1 MAIVSSN
8 LTCGIIVWL
17 LLAFHSSTPDH
28 SSLRFSFV
36 ITMEGGRGTVRRL
49 ARRRALSKEA
59 SRGGFPDK
67 WRSSS
72 PAESRH
78 WREDQLLATFVKAST
93 LSASFARAFIRAPI
107 WGQIQSYLW
116 PTKCLVNLAEN
127 QLSGQKGG
135 KGGWV
140 QVAASKGH
148 QQGLHQNGQE
158 RSCPPANQKSGQGR
172 QRRGSSEEAFLVL
185 RWLRWRCP
193 YMPPS
198 FHQPPAARL
207 LAAPTSKS

>member
-1 MAIVSSN
+1 MES
-8 LTCGIIVWL
+8 LFGCFL
-17 LLAFHSSTPDH
+17 LFTARRQDH
-28 SSLRFSFV
+28 SSLGFSFV

-49 ARRRALSKEA
+49 ARRRRALSKEA

-78 WREDQLLATFVKAST
+78 WQEDQLLATFVKAST
-93 LSASFARAFIRAPI
+93 LSASFAWAFIRAPI

-116 PTKCLVNLAEN
+116 PTKCLVNPAEN

-140 QVAASKGH
+140 QVATSKGH
-148 QQGLHQNGQE
+148 KQGLHQNGQE

-185 RWLRWRCP
+185 
-193 YMPPS
+193 
-198 FHQPPAARL
+198 
-207 LAAPTSKS
+207 